1 MSIGTGIVLFVVGAI
16 LTFALN
22 IQLDWINLHLVG
34 GLLMAAGAVVF
45 ILGIVFML
53 RKRQTVTTVHSSVD
67 PTSGESVAQSRTAVS
82 NDIDTP

>member
-1 MSIGTGIVLFVVGAI
+1 LFVVGAI

-67 PTSGESVAQSRTAVS
+67 PTSGESVAQRRTAVS

>member
-67 PTSGESVAQSRTAVS
+67 PTSGESVAQRRTAVS